1 METIFDLWGK
11 RSPNWEKRYQES
23 VMNVFTDYGKGNNQY
38 QTIRGKVFGA
48 GYEIFIVAYF
58 IGLYH
63 NQAKPLVDDKSKV
76 KDFGYEISKWG
87 NIENRY
93 DRTAYPRIRE
103 YLFASLVAK
112 TDIDWIALDKG
123 EVTARS
129 VVDKIIDKME
139 QYANFGFDYI
149 EEQLEGDPNYYFK
162 ELGFL
167 ESFLPFIMN
176 EQESEEPDDDM
187 PESLD
192 DEPIEDEV
200 QKAIDSMMAPKATAE
215 EAKEEPIKHWYVDE
229 VDFEVKA
236 YRKGFEFWAK
246 CAIELE
252 KESVVPENDID
263 FIKKMAILMSKDKLL
278 SENQMRKLFKVV
290 QYAEKNGYNFL
301 SSGD

>member
-1 METIFDLWGK
+1 METIFELWGK
-11 RSPNWEKRYQES
+11 RNPNWEKRYQES
-23 VMNVFTDYGKGNNQY
+23 VMNVFTDYGKGNNQF

-48 GYEIFIVAYF
+48 GYEIFIIAYF

-63 NQAKPLVDDKSKV
+63 NQTKPLVDDKSKV

-103 YLFASLVAK
+103 YIFASLVAK

-123 EVTARS
+123 DITVRS
-129 VVDKIIDKME
+129 VVDKLIDKME

-149 EEQLEGDPNYYFK
+149 EEQLERDPNYYFK
-162 ELGFL
+162 EFGFL
-167 ESFLPFIMN
+167 KSFLPFI
-176 EQESEEPDDDM
+176 EKVQESEELDDDV

-192 DEPIEDEV
+192 DELIEDEI
-200 QKAIDSMMAPKATAE
+200 QKSIDSLMAPGVTAE
-215 EAKEEPIKHWYVDE
+215 KVEEEKAKHWYDDE

-252 KESVVPENDID
+252 KAEIVSANDCD
-263 FIKKMAILMSKDKLL
+263 FIKNMAILMSKDKALT
-278 SENQMRKLFKVV
+278 ENQMRKLYKVV
-290 QYAEKNGYNFL
+290 QSAEERGF
-301 SSGD
+301 DFI